1 MTRAEAIE
9 KVRETFVDWRRA
21 ERRMNTQKGTI
32 YHGDACAKYA
42 IAEAAY
48 RAAAKQRDEVCEAER
63 RAAAGEPPLPMP
75 AYRVLV
81 TLEASVEVDGD
92 DERACVLA
100 AREAVK
106 NNPAALQVVS
116 IKHRGG

>member
-1 MTRAEAIE
+1 
-9 KVRETFVDWRRA
+9 
-21 ERRMNTQKGTI
+21 
-32 YHGDACAKYA
+32 
-42 IAEAAY
+42 
-48 RAAAKQRDEVCEAER
+48 
-63 RAAAGEPPLPMP
+63 MP
-75 AYRVLV
+75 KHIHSKDPRKAAYRVLV

-116 IKHRGG
+116 IKHREGKK